1 LELSVSELNVFS
13 SFALV
18 AFWIHCLDGDD
29 NWIEVISCIEQV
41 LLPCSLCTIS
51 SLIVFAHVNDAKFFW
66 HLLLK
71 SLTELVCARRWHGL
85 IGIKVERN
93 VGSVSTFTSTDIDG
107 DYALVVGVVLEVK
120 YILEWIV
127 FVKFYLWLEKE

>member
-1 LELSVSELNVFS
+1 
-13 SFALV
+13 
-18 AFWIHCLDGDD
+18 
-29 NWIEVISCIEQV
+29 
-41 LLPCSLCTIS
+41 
-51 SLIVFAHVNDAKFFW
+51 
-66 HLLLK
+66 
-71 SLTELVCARRWHGL
+71 LTELVCARRWHGL